1 MTHSTLSV
9 IVPVRNEQ
17 PTTLESLVDLAH
29 HTGVTEVIVVDASDQ
44 YSTVDKL
51 NALQTEF
58 ETLRVIHSQTP
69 GRAHQ
74 MNQGGRLATGEI
86 LWFIHADTRVPPDSA
101 RRIVDSI
108 SANRPWGRFDVRF
121 ENSSKRMKLV
131 AFMMNWRSAMTG
143 ICTGDQAIFITRGL
157 FDQLGGFPDIAIME
171 DVALTRQLKRKASAI
186 RVRQPVTT
194 SARRWESRG
203 YLKTVVQMWFMRLLF
218 WIGVAPGTLARF
230 YR

>member
-29 HTGVTEVIVVDASDQ
+29 HAGVTEVIVVDTSDQ
-44 YSTVDKL
+44 HSTVDKL

-58 ETLRVIHSQTP
+58 ETIRVVHSQTP

-86 LWFIHADTRVPPDSA
+86 LWFIHADTRVPPDA
-101 RRIVDSI
+101 AARIVDSV
-108 SANRPWGRFDVRF
+108 SVNHPWGRFDVRF
-121 ENSSKRMKLV
+121 DNSSKRMKLV
-131 AFMMNWRSAMTG
+131 AFTMNWRSALTG
-143 ICTGDQAIFITRGL
+143 ICTGDQAIFLTRDL

-171 DVALTRQLKRKASAI
+171 DVALTRQLKRTASAI
-186 RVRQPVTT
+186 RLRQPVTT
-194 SARRWESRG
+194 SARRWESHG
-203 YLKTVVQMWFMRLLF
+203 YLKTVVQMWLMRLLF
-218 WIGVAPGTLARF
+218 WIGIAPGTLARL